1 MSSPK
6 FHKLTVKNIK
16 KETNDS
22 VSVSFHIPQDLQ
34 SDYKYIQGQYITIK
48 LELNGEEEIRRSY
61 SVCSSPLDNELRV
74 GIKEVEGGKFSTFAN
89 KALREGDQLDVMT
102 PMGNF
107 YTDLHEGQAKNYV
120 GIASGSG
127 ITPILS
133 IMKTTLATEKKSN
146 FTLLYGNKST
156 SSIMFLEEIEALKN
170 VYLDRL
176 QVFHILSREAVDVPI
191 LNGRINNLKCKDF
204 CDNNLIDV
212 KNTNEVFLCGPQDM
226 IMSVK
231 DYLETSGM
239 DSKNIHFELFTTNA
253 AIAGQK
259 PVVAE
264 SSKAVSGDMAKV
276 SVKIDGITYQLDLDY
291 NGDSILDA
299 ALKTGA
305 DLPFACKGG
314 VCCTCRAKVTEGSV
328 SMDMNF
334 SLEDDE
340 VKNGY
345 VLTCQSHPTSPSVF
359 IDFDQK

>member
-16 KETNDS
+16 KETKDS
-22 VSVSFHIPQDLQ
+22 VSVSFHIPQDLKA
-34 SDYKYIQGQYITIK
+34 DYFYKQGQYITIK
-48 LELNGEEEIRRSY
+48 LELDGQEEIRRSY

-107 YTDLHEGQAKNYV
+107 YTELHEGQAKNYV
-120 GIASGSG
+120 GVASGSG

-133 IMKTTLATEKKSN
+133 IIKTTLAIEKKSN

-156 SSIMFLEEIEALKN
+156 GSIMFLEEIEALKN
-170 VYLDRL
+170 IYLGRL

-191 LNGRINNLKCKDF
+191 LNGRINDLKCKDF
-204 CDNNLIDV
+204 CDKKLIDV

-231 DYLETSGM
+231 DYFEKCGL

-253 AIAGQK
+253 AISAQK
-259 PVVAE
+259 SVVAE
-264 SSKAVSGDMAKV
+264 PIVASGDMAQV
-276 SVKIDGITYQLDLDY
+276 SVKIDGITYQLALDY
-291 NGDSILDA
+291 NGETILDA

-314 VCCTCRAKVTEGSV
+314 VCCTCRAKVTEGTV
-328 SMDMNF
+328 SMDLNF

-340 VKNGY
+340 VKKGY
-345 VLTCQSHPTSPSVF
+345 VLTCQSHPTSPTVF